1 MTRSGRRWSEA
12 AGDHTR
18 YSRSVHVRVILV
30 EPHEAG
36 NVGAAARAMK
46 NFAITDMCIVGS
58 RPQRI
63 DDISEW
69 WAKGAEDV
77 VRGAR
82 HADTLEDAL
91 ADVNLS
97 IATTAVRGRHVLE
110 QLSPHTVAGLA
121 NSTLA
126 DEHTLAIVFGREQ
139 FGLTGHEIALC
150 QRTAVIPTWP
160 DFPTMNLAQ
169 SVAIFCYELSKEL
182 RPATTPRTPPPPEL
196 MHELNRHARRLFDDV
211 GFFADKN
218 PDRLCAELTVLA
230 SRANMS
236 TRETS
241 TLLALIRRI
250 EKRLGLDE

>member
-1 MTRSGRRWSEA
+1 MQ
-12 AGDHTR
+12 
-18 YSRSVHVRVILV
+18 VRIILV

-63 DDISEW
+63 DDVSEW
-69 WAKGAEDV
+69 WAKGAEDI

-82 HADTLEDAL
+82 HAETLDDAL
-91 ADVNLS
+91 RDVNLS
-97 IATTAVRGRHVLE
+97 VATTAVRGRHVLE
-110 QLSPHTVAGLA
+110 QLTPFAVADLA
-121 NSTLA
+121 RTTLGP
-126 DEHTLAIVFGREQ
+126 DDTLGIVFGREEW
-139 FGLTGHEIALC
+139 GLTGHEIALC

-160 DFPTMNLAQ
+160 EFPTMNLAQ
-169 SVAIFCYELSKEL
+169 SIAIFCYELSKDL
-182 RPATTPRTPPPPEL
+182 RAAAPPRNPPPGEL
-196 MHELNRHARRLFDDV
+196 LQQLNYHARRLFDDV

-230 SRANMS
+230 SRASMT
-236 TRETS
+236 TREAS

-250 EKRLGLDE
+250 EKRLGLE